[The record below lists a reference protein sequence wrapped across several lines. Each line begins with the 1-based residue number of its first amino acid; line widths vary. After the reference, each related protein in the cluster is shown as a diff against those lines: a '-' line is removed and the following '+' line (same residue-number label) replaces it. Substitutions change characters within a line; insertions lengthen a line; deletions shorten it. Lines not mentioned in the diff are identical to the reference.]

1 MNRTVAVVILLGI
14 IAIFSLIVLSLWIIE
29 GPRRLIRR
37 LVSGKSDNRASDVV
51 VHSLTDSLV
60 DVPTSVR

>member
-1 MNRTVAVVILLGI
+1 MKRTVAVIILGLV
-14 IAIFSLIVLSLWIIE
+14 AIFCVVALSPWIIE

-37 LVSGKSDNRASDVV
+37 LVSGKSDNRVS
-51 VHSLTDSLV
+51 

>member
-1 MNRTVAVVILLGI
+1 MKRTVAVVICLGI
-14 IAIFSLIVLSLWIIE
+14 VAIWSSIAMLPWVIE

-37 LVSGKSDNRASDVV
+37 LVSGKSNNRASDVV
-51 VHSLTDSLV
+51 VHSLTDGLV

>member
-1 MNRTVAVVILLGI
+1 MRKAVAVIILLGV
-14 IAIFSLIVLSLWIIE
+14 IAIFSLIALSPWLIE

-37 LVSGKSDNRASDVV
+37 LMRRKSDNRAFDVV

-60 DVPTSVR
+60 DVPTSVK

>member
-1 MNRTVAVVILLGI
+1 MNGTVTVVILLGFV
-14 IAIFSLIVLSLWIIE
+14 AIFSLIAMSPWIIE

>member
-1 MNRTVAVVILLGI
+1 MKRNATVILLLGI
-14 IAIFSLIVLSLWIIE
+14 VAIWSLIAMVPWIIE

>member
-1 MNRTVAVVILLGI
+1 MKRTVAVIILLGLV
-14 IAIFSLIVLSLWIIE
+14 AIFSLIVLSPWIIE

-37 LVSGKSDNRASDVV
+37 LVSNKSDNRASDVV

>member
-1 MNRTVAVVILLGI
+1 MKRTVAIVILLGI
-14 IAIFSLIVLSLWIIE
+14 VAIFSLIVLSPWIIE

>member
-1 MNRTVAVVILLGI
+1 MKRTVAVIILLGLV
-14 IAIFSLIVLSLWIIE
+14 AIFSLIVLSPWIIE

-37 LVSGKSDNRASDVV
+37 LVSNKSDNRAYDVV

>member
-1 MNRTVAVVILLGI
+1 MRKTITIVLLLGLV
-14 IAIFSLIVLSLWIIE
+14 AIFSLIALLPWIIE

-51 VHSLTDSLV
+51 VHSLTDGLV

>member
-1 MNRTVAVVILLGI
+1 MKRTVAVIIPLGFV
-14 IAIFSLIVLSLWIIE
+14 AIFSLIAMSPWIIE

-51 VHSLTDSLV
+51 VHSLADSLV
-60 DVPTSVR
+60 DVPTAVK

>member
-1 MNRTVAVVILLGI
+1 MKRTVAVIILGL
-14 IAIFSLIVLSLWIIE
+14 IAIFCVVALSHWIIE

-37 LVSGKSDNRASDVV
+37 LMN
-51 VHSLTDSLV
+51 SLV

>member
-1 MNRTVAVVILLGI
+1 MKRNATVILLLGI
-14 IAIFSLIVLSLWIIE
+14 VAIWSLIAMLPWIIE

-37 LVSGKSDNRASDVV
+37 LVIGKSDNRASDVV

-60 DVPTSVR
+60 DVPTSVK

>member
-1 MNRTVAVVILLGI
+1 MKRTVAVIILLGI
-14 IAIFSLIVLSLWIIE
+14 IAIFSLIALSPWTIE

>member
-1 MNRTVAVVILLGI
+1 VKRNAAVIILGL
-14 IAIFSLIVLSLWIIE
+14 IAIFSLIGLLPWLIE

-37 LVSGKSDNRASDVV
+37 LVN
-51 VHSLTDSLV
+51 SLV

>member
-1 MNRTVAVVILLGI
+1 MKRTVTVVILLGFV
-14 IAIFSLIVLSLWIIE
+14 AIFSLIAMSPWIIE

>member
-1 MNRTVAVVILLGI
+1 MNGYFLIAISCGLVAVWLLIG
-14 IAIFSLIVLSLWIIE
+14 LSPWIIE

-37 LVSGKSDNRASDVV
+37 LVSGKSDNRVSDVV
-51 VHSLTDSLV
+51 VHSMTDSLV

>member
-1 MNRTVAVVILLGI
+1 MRRTVTVIILLGG
-14 IAIFSLIVLSLWIIE
+14 IAIFSLIALSPWLIE

-37 LVSGKSDNRASDVV
+37 LMN
-51 VHSLTDSLV
+51 SLV